1 MNITTLLFLTLALF
15 SNFICIFLIALRY
28 KHLFIS
34 ISEHAKFLDVTKLVA
49 ITQIASYLTPFNI
62 GILLGRPF
70 IGKKFFNIQ
79 PGKTILATVIDQWL
93 EFFWQSLLVIFL
105 IVIGVGSFFQKDLF
119 VFPILF
125 LILSLVFLLLFSKTL
140 YPKIFI
146 IKDSI
151 PSFLKK
157 LLKRFITL
165 QDLTTAKTYL
175 DQNLHT
181 KKFILPYFSLV
192 LLFILA
198 YPLILYF
205 TSLAFSSSLPYTK
218 IFTATWASYLIGRL
232 SGIPGGFGTRDLTL
246 GAFLALYGLSLEQA
260 AIIALVY
267 RIVTLLPSFL
277 LSLSFVPEIL
287 FLLKKNP
294 PKSI

>member
-125 LILSLVFLLLFSKTL
+125 LILSLVFLLLFSKT
-140 YPKIFI
+140 
-146 IKDSI
+146 
-151 PSFLKK
+151 
-157 LLKRFITL
+157 
-165 QDLTTAKTYL
+165 
-175 DQNLHT
+175 
-181 KKFILPYFSLV
+181 
-192 LLFILA
+192 
-198 YPLILYF
+198 
-205 TSLAFSSSLPYTK
+205 
-218 IFTATWASYLIGRL
+218 
-232 SGIPGGFGTRDLTL
+232 
-246 GAFLALYGLSLEQA
+246 
-260 AIIALVY
+260 
-267 RIVTLLPSFL
+267 
-277 LSLSFVPEIL
+277 
-287 FLLKKNP
+287 
-294 PKSI
+294 